1 MVVSEIVNKDGK
13 AYIEYKG
20 RPYLMYGVQIRTDE
34 AEEIAENESVL
45 EQNFSKAAELGFRS
59 VMLPLRWRSFE
70 TENGIYNFKRLDSYI
85 EWADKYDLDIHLL
98 WFGSN
103 VCGKQKS
110 LPAFILGDTEKYKC
124 IDGEY
129 IDLSNN
135 ALLIKEKAA
144 LGQIL
149 NRLYKNDLNRRT
161 AVIQIENEPD
171 YGSKWQNQYNDCLRY
186 INELGM
192 LVKKS
197 RYSVVTRVN
206 ITANAELKTNNVPE
220 DILALDGIDA
230 VGVDIYINE
239 TEFYNGWIEK
249 LSTGEMLRNPVYI
262 AEGGGQME
270 LLLRIIANAFSLGC
284 GYLVYELR
292 TVRKNDYDFGV
303 YRLSTDKW
311 EYRDGTKLVQHQ
323 WTQGELIPENNTK
336 QLILFNN
343 AVNAVARQIAVARP
357 EDIYL
362 TDNMCEIPT
371 DCGKIRYETQK
382 NDPNSFGLLIKTGN
396 GEYCF
401 FTVAEN
407 SKLCFENK
415 VTVFNGRYLEDK
427 WVTTENIPL
436 NSGAFSPRPGEV
448 YKICGL
454 RR

>member
-34 AEEIAENESVL
+34 AEEIANSESEL

-70 TENGIYNFKRLDSYI
+70 TENGVYDFKRLDSYI
-85 EWADKYDLDIHLL
+85 VWADKYDLDIHLL

-103 VCGKQKS
+103 VCGRQKS
-110 LPAFILGDTEKYKC
+110 LPAFILGDTEAYKR

-149 NRLYKNDLNRRT
+149 NRLYKKDLNRRT

-249 LSTGEMLRNPVYI
+249 LSTG
-262 AEGGGQME
+262 
-270 LLLRIIANAFSLGC
+270 
-284 GYLVYELR
+284 
-292 TVRKNDYDFGV
+292 
-303 YRLSTDKW
+303 
-311 EYRDGTKLVQHQ
+311 
-323 WTQGELIPENNTK
+323 
-336 QLILFNN
+336 
-343 AVNAVARQIAVARP
+343 
-357 EDIYL
+357 
-362 TDNMCEIPT
+362 
-371 DCGKIRYETQK
+371 
-382 NDPNSFGLLIKTGN
+382 
-396 GEYCF
+396 
-401 FTVAEN
+401 
-407 SKLCFENK
+407 
-415 VTVFNGRYLEDK
+415 
-427 WVTTENIPL
+427 
-436 NSGAFSPRPGEV
+436 
-448 YKICGL
+448 
-454 RR
+454 